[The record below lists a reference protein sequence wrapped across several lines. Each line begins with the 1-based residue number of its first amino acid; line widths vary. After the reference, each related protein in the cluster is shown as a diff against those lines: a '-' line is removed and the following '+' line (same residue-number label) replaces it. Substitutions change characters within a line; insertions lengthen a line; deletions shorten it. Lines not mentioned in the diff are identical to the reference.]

1 MKQKNVLKSI
11 IICLV
16 LIMLILSFASINNRS
31 YALKDSEENKKF
43 NNTVDRKISDFL
55 SSAPGPSFYVDLSS
69 EAKNIILTEP
79 EVMKED
85 PSLEIKKNNQVKGT
99 AKKTTAKKAVAKYE
113 TNETSLGI
121 DVSTWQGTIDWKKVK
136 ASGINFA
143 MIRCGFRGMDSGKIT
158 LDSYFLNNI
167 KGAIANN
174 INVGVYFFSMA
185 KNKTEAIEEAKWVI
199 NLIKDYDISYPV
211 AIDTE
216 IFDKYRLKGVSYST
230 LTNNAI
236 AFSDYVKS
244 KGYTP
249 MIYSYARAF
258 NQYFDTAKFNNY
270 RIWLAQYNDEATY
283 KGRYY
288 MWQYTS
294 SGSVPGIKGRVD
306 MNVSYFSVTNDAT
319 KRSIVNGVYKP
330 GDLEE
335 IEFKAIDMD
344 TILTKDSYLRISP
357 YTTIP
362 NKAGTLN
369 KDTKIKVIGLGKE
382 WVKILYENNT
392 YYINDPNCFAMQLA
406 EVPFT
411 EVNLTVKVTKPVQ
424 VLYKPYDFLWENEYK
439 MLNIDDEITIVG
451 TNDEYVKVLIDEKEY
466 YIEDLEF
473 YDILNDNIYH
483 SSS

>member
-1 MKQKNVLKSI
+1 MKRKGVLIVISL
-11 IICLV
+11 CLV
-16 LIMLILSFASINNRS
+16 LAMVILSFALVNHNS
-31 YALKDSEENKKF
+31 YALNNEEIPEKNIEVLEP
-43 NNTVDRKISDFL
+43 VD
-55 SSAPGPSFYVDLSS
+55 DLVWNEDLYL
-69 EAKNIILTEP
+69 EAKN
-79 EVMKED
+79 
-85 PSLEIKKNNQVKGT
+85 
-99 AKKTTAKKAVAKYE
+99 
-113 TNETSLGI
+113 TSLGI
-121 DVSTWQGTIDWKKVK
+121 DVSTWQGNIDWKKVK
-136 ASGINFA
+136 KAGINFA
-143 MIRCGFRGMDSGKIT
+143 MIRCGFRGMDSGEIKM
-158 LDSYFLNNI
+158 DSYFLKNI

-185 KNKTEAIEEAKWVI
+185 KNKNEAIEEAEWVV

-258 NQYFDTAKFNNY
+258 NQYFDTAKFDNY

-294 SGSVPGIKGRVD
+294 SGSVPGISGRVD

-330 GDLEE
+330 GNLDEV
-335 IEFKAIDMD
+335 EFKELEMN
-344 TILTKDSYLRISP
+344 TTLTKDVSLRISP

-362 NKAGTLN
+362 NKAGILN
-369 KDTKIKVIGLGKE
+369 KGTKIKVVGLGKE
-382 WVKILYENNT
+382 WVKIIYEDNT
-392 YYINDPNCFAMQLA
+392 YYINDVNSFVMNL
-406 EVPFT
+406 EELEFT
-411 EVNLTVKVTKPVQ
+411 EVNLTVKVNKEVE
-424 VLYKPYDFLWENEYK
+424 VLYKPYDFLYDNVYK
-439 MLNIDDEITIVG
+439 KLKVDDEVIVIG
-451 TNDEYVKVLIDEKEY
+451 SNPEYVKILLDEKEY
-466 YIEDLEF
+466 YVNDIEF
-473 YDILNDNIYH
+473 YEILNDNVYRP
-483 SSS
+483 SS

>member
-1 MKQKNVLKSI
+1 MKRKGVLIVISL
-11 IICLV
+11 CLV
-16 LIMLILSFASINNRS
+16 LAMVILSFALVNHNS
-31 YALKDSEENKKF
+31 YALNNEEIPEKNIEVLEP
-43 NNTVDRKISDFL
+43 VD
-55 SSAPGPSFYVDLSS
+55 DLVWNEDLYL
-69 EAKNIILTEP
+69 EAKNIILVDK
-79 EVMKED
+79 EVAKED
-85 PSLEIKKNNQVKGT
+85 PAVEIKKNDQVKGK
-99 AKKTTAKKAVAKYE
+99 AKATTAKKAVEKYE

-121 DVSTWQGTIDWKKVK
+121 DVSTWQGNIDWKKVK
-136 ASGINFA
+136 NAGINFA
-143 MIRCGFRGMDSGKIT
+143 MIRCGFRGMDSGEIKM
-158 LDSYFLNNI
+158 DSYFLKNI

-185 KNKTEAIEEAKWVI
+185 KNKNEAIEEAEWVV

-258 NQYFDTAKFNNY
+258 NQYFDTAKFDNY

-294 SGSVPGIKGRVD
+294 SGSVPGISGRVD

-330 GDLEE
+330 GNLDEV
-335 IEFKAIDMD
+335 EFKELEMN
-344 TILTKDSYLRISP
+344 TTLTKDVSLRISP

-362 NKAGTLN
+362 NKAGILN
-369 KDTKIKVIGLGKE
+369 KGTKIKVVGLGKE
-382 WVKILYENNT
+382 WVKIIYEDNT
-392 YYINDPNCFAMQLA
+392 YYINDVNSFVMNL
-406 EVPFT
+406 EELEFT
-411 EVNLTVKVTKPVQ
+411 EVNLTVKVNKEVE
-424 VLYKPYDFLWENEYK
+424 VLYKPYDFLYDNVYK
-439 MLNIDDEITIVG
+439 KLKVDDEVIVIG
-451 TNDEYVKVLIDEKEY
+451 SNPEYVKILLDEKEY
-466 YIEDLEF
+466 YVNDIEF
-473 YDILNDNIYH
+473 YEILNDNVYRP
-483 SSS
+483 SS

>member
-1 MKQKNVLKSI
+1 MKQKVVLKFI
-11 IICLV
+11 LVCLV
-16 LIMLILSFASINNRS
+16 LVMIILSLLLNKNS
-31 YALKDSEENKKF
+31 YALEIDNKTLNISCNDEKIMNFLEEATDYSF
-43 NNTVDRKISDFL
+43 VD
-55 SSAPGPSFYVDLSS
+55 DLSL
-69 EAKNIILTEP
+69 EAKNIILAEP
-79 EVMKED
+79 EVVKED
-85 PSLEIKKNNQVKGT
+85 PSLEIKKNNSVKGK
-99 AKKTTAKKAVAKYE
+99 AKKTTAKKAVEKYE

-121 DVSTWQGTIDWKKVK
+121 DVSTWQGVIDWKKVK
-136 ASGINFA
+136 QSGINFA

-158 LDSYFLNNI
+158 MDSYFLKNI

-185 KNKTEAIEEAKWVI
+185 KNKNEAVEEAKWVVD
-199 NLIKDYDISYPV
+199 LIKDYDISYPV

-216 IFDKYRLKGVSYST
+216 IFNKYRLKGIDYST

-294 SGSVPGIKGRVD
+294 DGSVPGIKGRVD

-330 GDLEE
+330 GNLEDVLFKDLE
-335 IEFKAIDMD
+335 MD
-344 TILTKDSYLRISP
+344 TELIKDSSLRISP

-362 NKAGTLN
+362 NKAGVLD
-369 KDTKIKVIGLGKE
+369 KGTKIKVIGLGRD
-382 WVKILYENNT
+382 WVKILYEDNT
-392 YYINDPNCFAMQLA
+392 YYINDANCFKMVLP
-406 EVPFT
+406 ELEFD
-411 EVNLTVKVTKPVQ
+411 EVNLTVKVNKQVD
-424 VLYKPYDFLWENEYK
+424 VLYQPYDFLFDNVYK
-439 MLNIDDEITIVG
+439 SLDVDDEIVIIG
-451 TNDEYVKVLIDEKEY
+451 TNIDYVKVLIEEKEY
-466 YIEDLEF
+466 YINDIDF

-483 SSS
+483 KSS